1 MISIR
6 LALRPAVVLLAGLV
20 VAGPSAGRAVAA
32 GPTPDQ
38 VAKVLQSSLWFED
51 DGSFGGALVGRLFV
65 FGPAE
70 ADGWYRGAYIT
81 YAGAAGS
88 TTKGMA
94 WKPLASGD
102 SCGVLIDFA
111 NSRELVIFTGPAGP
125 GLSVS
130 ITSDFRTFWFYT
142 WVPVALPK

>member
-51 DGSFGGALVGRLFV
+51 DGSFGGALVGRLYL

-88 TTKGMA
+88 ITRGMA
-94 WKPLASGD
+94 WKPLANGD
-102 SCGVLIDFA
+102 SFGVLIDLA
-111 NSRELVIFTGPAGP
+111 SSRQVVIFTGQ
-125 GLSVS
+125 
-130 ITSDFRTFWFYT
+130 
-142 WVPVALPK
+142 